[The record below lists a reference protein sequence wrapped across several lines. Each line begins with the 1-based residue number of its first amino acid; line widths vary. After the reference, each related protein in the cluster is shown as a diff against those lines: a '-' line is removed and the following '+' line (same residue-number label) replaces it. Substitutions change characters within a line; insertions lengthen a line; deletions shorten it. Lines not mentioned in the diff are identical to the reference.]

1 MIFESNSEKDT
12 FEYARRMGENAKPG
26 EIYCLN
32 GDLGTG
38 KTVFS
43 KGFAKGLGI
52 EDHITSPTFT
62 IVQEYE
68 GRLKLYHMDVYRI
81 ADSEEMY
88 EIGFDE
94 MVEGD
99 GVCLIEWAQI
109 IDDILPKDRISVT
122 IRKNL
127 DKGLDHRE
135 IEIV

>member
-1 MIFESNSEKDT
+1 MIFESASENDT
-12 FEYARRMGENAKPG
+12 FEYAKRMGESAKPG
-26 EIYCLN
+26 EVYCLN

-94 MVEGD
+94 MIDGD

-109 IDDILPKDRISVT
+109 IDDILPKERISVT

-127 DKGLDHRE
+127 DKGLDYRE

>member
-1 MIFESNSEKDT
+1 MIFESNSENDT